1 MASSKDMP
9 NNPHRPVVLSIQTDA
24 AGHFVLKSSDG
35 CRGGTFLNRYAA
47 LREID
52 NQICMLDRVTVVLI
66 EPGKSGSLPKT
77 PQNFLTKGSQ

>member
-1 MASSKDMP
+1 MASSKDTAD
-9 NNPHRPVVLSIQTDA
+9 NPHSPVILSIQTDA

-52 NQICMLDRVTVVLI
+52 DQICMSDRVTVVLI
-66 EPGKSGSLPKT
+66 EPEPRPPFRQAARKNATLCEM
-77 PQNFLTKGSQ
+77 

>member
-1 MASSKDMP
+1 MASFKDTHDDP
-9 NNPHRPVVLSIQTDA
+9 YEPVILSIQTDA

-47 LREID
+47 LREI
-52 NQICMLDRVTVVLI
+52 NSQICMSDRVTVVLI

-77 PQNFLTKGSQ
+77 SQNFLTKVSQ